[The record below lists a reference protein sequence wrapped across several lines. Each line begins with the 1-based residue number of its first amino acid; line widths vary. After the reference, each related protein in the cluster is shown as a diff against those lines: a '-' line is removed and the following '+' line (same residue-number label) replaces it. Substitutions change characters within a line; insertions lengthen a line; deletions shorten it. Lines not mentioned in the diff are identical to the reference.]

1 MMGNGFVDL
10 ASEEEVEDD
19 DEDDD
24 PRQHSNFRT
33 TEF

>member
-1 MMGNGFVDL
+1 MMSNGFVDL